1 METRKVLTVEE
12 KIPLLE
18 AARLAGVTR
27 QLIWRRIRAGEL
39 STSPNPRDLRVQL
52 IDRADVEKYFNV
64 KGDSMQEAA

>member
-1 METRKVLTVEE
+1 VETRKVLTVEE

-52 IDRADVEKYFNV
+52 IDRADVEKYFEL
-64 KGDSMQEAA
+64 EADDMRAA

>member
-52 IDRADVEKYFNV
+52 IDRADVEKYFEL
-64 KGDSMQEAA
+64 EADDMRAA